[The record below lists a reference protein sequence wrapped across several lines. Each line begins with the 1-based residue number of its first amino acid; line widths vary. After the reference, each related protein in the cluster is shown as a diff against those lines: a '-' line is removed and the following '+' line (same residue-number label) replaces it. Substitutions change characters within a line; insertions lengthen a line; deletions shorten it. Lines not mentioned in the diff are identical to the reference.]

1 MSSARREM
9 FGGSGVSSK
18 RPESRSV
25 LKGPCS
31 CLRRCPKSRTSSTMV
46 HWRLPTNLKRNE
58 MQASNVSPCLRP
70 WGSGCCAKGMPR

>member
-25 LKGPCS
+25 LKGP
-31 CLRRCPKSRTSSTMV
+31 LRVPQEVPGSADVADGPPLTLADKPGEERDAST
-46 HWRLPTNLKRNE
+46 N
-58 MQASNVSPCLRP
+58 
-70 WGSGCCAKGMPR
+70 